1 MNTNHI
7 ILLSSGAGFIVIFL
21 ICSGIVRMMQAR
33 ASRHKVLEKIKTYTD
48 HGHYANIGADS
59 VGDASKKGFQLKFLR
74 RLGAKFSP
82 EGSDQY
88 SLTKKRFLKAGIQ
101 WEGATSAFWGIKML
115 LPVFLIGVFAVLKM
129 KVIEP
134 IPVHLAMS
142 LFILLAAGG
151 FYLPELWLSLKAMMR
166 REEFFRG
173 LPDAFDLMVVCVEAG
188 MGLDAT
194 INRVG
199 KEMALSNKVVSDEFK
214 LINLEL
220 RAGKSREDALR
231 NLSLRTDLEDV
242 RSLVTLLVQTEK
254 FGTSIAKSLRVF
266 ADSFRSKRFQKAEEI
281 AAKMPIKLIFPLV
294 LFIFPAM
301 FIVTVGPGA
310 IRIYQNILMR

>member
-1 MNTNHI
+1 MNTNYI
-7 ILLSSGAGFIVIFL
+7 VLLSTGVGFIVIFL
-21 ICSGIVRMMQAR
+21 MCSGIARLTQAR
-33 ASRHKVLEKIKTYTD
+33 ASRRKVLEKMKTYTD
-48 HGHYANIGADS
+48 NGHAANIGADS
-59 VGDASKKGFQLKFLR
+59 SDGASKKGFQLKLLR
-74 RLGAKFSP
+74 RLGAKISP

-88 SLTKKRFLKAGIQ
+88 SLTKKRLLKAGIQ
-101 WEGATSAFWGIKML
+101 WEGATSAFWGIKIL
-115 LPVFLIGVFAVLKM
+115 LPVLLIGVFAILM
-129 KVIEP
+129 TKVFEP
-134 IPVHLAMS
+134 IPVQLAMS
-142 LFILLAAGG
+142 FFIFFAAGG

-199 KEMALSNKVVSDEFK
+199 KEMALSNKVVSGEFK

-231 NLSLRTDLEDV
+231 NLALRTDLEDV

-266 ADSFRSKRFQKAEEI
+266 SDTFRSRRFQKAEEI
-281 AAKMPIKLIFPLV
+281 AAKMPIKLIFPLI

>member
-1 MNTNHI
+1 MNTNLI

-21 ICSGIVRMMQAR
+21 MCSGITKMMQAR
-33 ASRHKVLEKIKTYTD
+33 ASRRKVLEKINTHTVLT
-48 HGHYANIGADS
+48 GTGADQ
-59 VGDASKKGFQLKFLR
+59 VDATSKRKFEFKFLR

-88 SLTKKRFLKAGIQ
+88 SMTKKRFLKAGIQ
-101 WEGATSAFWGIKML
+101 WEGATSAFWGIKIL
-115 LPVFLIGVFAVLKM
+115 LPVFLVGLFAFLLMNVLD
-129 KVIEP
+129 P
-134 IPVHLAMS
+134 IPVHLAMCI
-142 LFILLAAGG
+142 FILLAAGG
-151 FYLPELWLSLKAMMR
+151 FYFPEFWLSLKAMMR
-166 REEFFRG
+166 REEYFRG

-194 INRVG
+194 ISRVG
-199 KEMALSNKVVSDEFK
+199 EEMALSNKVVSDEFK

-231 NLSLRTDLEDV
+231 NLALRTDIEDV

-266 ADSFRSKRFQKAEEI
+266 SDSFRSKRFQKAEEI
-281 AAKMPIKLIFPLV
+281 AAKMPIKMIFPLV

>member
-7 ILLSSGAGFIVIFL
+7 ILLSTSVGFIVIFL
-21 ICSGIVRMMQAR
+21 MCSGIARLTQAR
-33 ASRHKVLEKIKTYTD
+33 ASRRKVLDKIKTFTD
-48 HGHYANIGADS
+48 HDHYANIGADS
-59 VGDASKKGFQLKFLR
+59 ADGASKKGFKLTFLR

-88 SLTKKRFLKAGIQ
+88 SLTRKRFLKAGIQ
-101 WEGATSAFWGIKML
+101 WEGATSAFWGIKII
-115 LPVFLIGVFAVLKM
+115 LPVLLIGVFMIM
-129 KVIEP
+129 KIKVFEP
-134 IPVHLAMS
+134 IPVHLVMS

-151 FYLPELWLSLKAMMR
+151 FYLPELWLSLKAIMR

-199 KEMALSNKVVSDEFK
+199 KEMALSNKVVSEEFK

-231 NLSLRTDLEDV
+231 NLALRTDLEDV